1 MDVLAGLNAAQKQA
15 VQIVDGPVLV
25 LAGPGSGKTRVLTH
39 RVAYLIQERGI
50 VPHHILAVTF
60 TNKAAREMRERLAR
74 LVGEERVQ
82 DLTMG
87 TFHATCARFL
97 RRDGERVGLDRGF
110 AIYDDEDQLSLMKQI
125 VKELNLNDKT
135 YRPGT
140 ILGVIGKAKND
151 LIGPDQYVPPS
162 YWHEAVKRAYQRYQ
176 QMLADN
182 NAVDFDDLIMT
193 TVRLLRENPD
203 LLARYQERYRYLH
216 VDEFQDTNIA
226 QYILVRLLA
235 DKYQNLFC
243 VGDEDQSIYGWRGAD
258 YRNVMRFREDF
269 PSARLVLL
277 EQNYRSTQ
285 TILQGAQSVI
295 RKNRERHEKEL
306 WTENPAGIPIS
317 IYEAYNEEEEAQF
330 VVNEIV
336 RLTKSDY
343 QLRDC
348 AIFYRTN
355 AQSRVL
361 EDAFV
366 RRGMPYKLVG
376 AVRFYQRREVKD
388 VIAYLRLIAN
398 PNDSIAF
405 NRVLNVPARGIG
417 RRTIDEL
424 ARLTER
430 MNKSPYAVLQTLREP
445 AGDDHPKREGA
456 ANRPPS
462 TGKTIPVS
470 EKQPSAVVRPRSEPA
485 FDSRSRKVLLAF
497 ADLLN
502 ELIVAQTDKDMTEL
516 FDLVVQKSGY
526 EDYVRDG
533 TQEGEDRWANI
544 VELRKVAKQFSALP
558 TELALTQFLEQV
570 ALVQDVDSYDENVDA
585 PTLMTL
591 HTAKGLEFRVVFMVG
606 LEEGLF
612 PHSRSFD
619 DPAQMEEERRL
630 CYVGITR
637 AKERLYLLYAFRR
650 SFYGSSEPGDPSRF
664 LADIPREL
672 IASERRQASAVRP
685 RTEERRPDH
694 LSRPANR
701 AEPSR
706 ETPGASEP
714 RVKNRPPAI
723 ENLQFAPGDK
733 VMHPTFGQGVVI
745 SSKATGADE
754 EVQVAF
760 DGAGVKRLIARYANL
775 TKR

>member
-1 MDVLAGLNAAQKQA
+1 M
-15 VQIVDGPVLV
+15 LV

-50 VPHHILAVTF
+50 APHHILAVTF

-97 RRDGERVGLDRGF
+97 RREGERVGLGHGF

-151 LIGPDQYVPPS
+151 LIGPDEYVPPS

-176 QMLADN
+176 QVLADN
-182 NAVDFDDLIMT
+182 NAVDFDDLIMA

-226 QYILVRLLA
+226 QYVLMKLLA

-269 PSARLVLL
+269 PNARVVLL

-285 TILQGAQSVI
+285 TILEGAQSVI
-295 RKNRERHEKEL
+295 RKNRTRHAKNL
-306 WTENPAGIPIS
+306 WTDNPAGIPIS
-317 IYEAYNEEEEAQF
+317 LYEAYNEEEEAQF

-336 RLTKSDY
+336 RLTKKDY
-343 QLRDC
+343 RPRDC
-348 AIFYRTN
+348 AVFYRTN

-366 RRGMPYKLVG
+366 RRGIPYKLVG

-388 VIAYLRLIAN
+388 VIAYLRLVAN
-398 PNDSIAF
+398 PNDSVAF
-405 NRVLNVPARGIG
+405 SRVLNVPARGIG
-417 RRTIDEL
+417 RRTMDEL
-424 ARLTER
+424 ARLGER
-430 MNKSPYAVLQTLREP
+430 TNKSPYAVLQSLRAEP
-445 AGDDHPKREGA
+445 AAD
-456 ANRPPS
+456 NRPQ
-462 TGKTIPVS
+462 TADNRRTDKTAAPENKRTSPV
-470 EKQPSAVVRPRSEPA
+470 AGPRSPVA

-497 ADLLN
+497 ADLLD
-502 ELIVAQTDKDMTEL
+502 ELILAQTEHDLTEL

-533 TQEGEDRWANI
+533 SQEGEDRWANI

-558 TELALTQFLEQV
+558 TDIALPQFLEQV

-606 LEEGLF
+606 MEEGLF
-612 PHSRSFD
+612 PHSRSFE

-672 IASERRQASAVRP
+672 IASEHRQPSHDVRP
-685 RTEERRPDH
+685 RTEDRRPAPDRGVNDPPSADH
-694 LSRPANR
+694 RIDRTYRDTASRTDHPQSSILNPQS
-701 AEPSR
+701 EIG
-706 ETPGASEP
+706 TPEFS
-714 RVKNRPPAI
+714 
-723 ENLQFAPGDK
+723 PGDK
-733 VMHPTFGQGVVI
+733 VKHPTFGEGVVI
-745 SSKATGADE
+745 SSKLTGADE

-760 DGAGVKRLIARYANL
+760 DGVGVKRLIARYANL
-775 TKR
+775 AKR